1 MKNKEYYL
9 SLNYPVLVERFIDE
23 EEVLY
28 SAEIKELPG
37 LIVYGE
43 TVAEVMEDIETAK
56 EEWIEVNLELGRR
69 IPEPRPKKSE
79 YSGRLT
85 LRLPKSLHKEVAELS
100 EDEGVSVNQCVV
112 QLINSGLRENS
123 FQEILDKVHSL
134 QKGFSRFTQKVS
146 YTFVAQTNSD
156 NNVYSYSK
164 KQGELENKYLE
175 SNERN
180 ILRLEA

>member
-23 EEVLY
+23 GEVLY

-43 TVAEVMEDIETAK
+43 TAVEVLDDIETAK

-79 YSGRLT
+79 YRGRLT

-100 EDEGVSVNQCVV
+100 EDEGVSINQCVV
-112 QLINSGLRENS
+112 QLINNGLRENS
-123 FQEILDKVHSL
+123 FQEILNKVHSL
-134 QKGFSRFTQKVS
+134 QRGISRFTQKIS
-146 YTFVAQTNSD
+146 YTFVNQSNSE

-164 KQGELENKYLE
+164 KQGYLENRHLK
-175 SNERN
+175 SNERK